1 MLLPDENV
9 LVVLVS
15 SACNIEY
22 ESSFVDQV
30 LSLELEV
37 LEPDVS
43 FLVELRVSASACI
56 TNFE

>member
-1 MLLPDENV
+1 VLLPDENV